1 MRFPRIIA
9 VILAVA
15 LLAAACSDD
24 DDGGNTIRLDD
35 AGLTPDIDDIQIEVN
50 EGSTAGLQFAT
61 LDNEPASFE
70 RYLGRPLVINFFAEW
85 CVNCV
90 HEMPAFERI
99 FQEVGDEVDFVGI
112 SIDARPELAQEL
124 IDATGVTYDIGW
136 DPSEELYAHFQGF
149 SMPTT
154 VFVDENG
161 DVQRVWS
168 GVLDDDSL
176 RDRIVEE
183 LL

>member
-9 VILAVA
+9 TFIALT

-24 DDGGNTIRLDD
+24 GDAGNTINLGDN
-35 AGLTPDIDDIQIEVN
+35 GLAPSIDDIQVDVRD
-50 EGSTAGLQFAT
+50 GSTRGLEFAT
-61 LDNEPASFE
+61 FDNEPVGFDQ
-70 RYLGRPLVINFFAEW
+70 YLGEPLVINFFAQW

-90 HEMPAFERI
+90 QEMPAFERI
-99 FQEVGDEVDFVGI
+99 SAEFADEVTFLGI
-112 SIDARPELAQEL
+112 SIDEDPADALELVAT
-124 IDATGVTYDIGW
+124 TGVTYDVGW
-136 DPSEELYAHFQGF
+136 DPSEELYAHFQGL

-154 VFVDENG
+154 VFVDAAGN
-161 DVQRVWS
+161 VQRVWS

-176 RDRIVEE
+176 RDRIDED